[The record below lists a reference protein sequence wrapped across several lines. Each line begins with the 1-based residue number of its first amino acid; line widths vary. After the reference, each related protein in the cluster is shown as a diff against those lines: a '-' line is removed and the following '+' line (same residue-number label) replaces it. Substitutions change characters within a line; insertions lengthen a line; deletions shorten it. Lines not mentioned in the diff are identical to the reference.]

1 MMYIINYQDQKGY
14 TIISATKKYY
24 PVIAYSDVGSFSLQ
38 ESYND
43 GSSILLDEYKKIMQY
58 NEIQPDS
65 IIDKYRKKWV
75 EFENLKTEKLS
86 DVSTRSLSD
95 YAMSIKKR
103 GAKKDLD

>member
-1 MMYIINYQDQKGY
+1 MW
-14 TIISATKKYY
+14 
-24 PVIAYSDVGSFSLQ
+24 GSFSLQ

>member
-1 MMYIINYQDQKGY
+1 M
-14 TIISATKKYY
+14 
-24 PVIAYSDVGSFSLQ
+24 GSFSLQ

-75 EFENLKTEKLS
+75 EFENLKTEK
-86 DVSTRSLSD
+86 T
-95 YAMSIKKR
+95 K
-103 GAKKDLD
+103 